1 MIDELHIQ
9 NLALIKDVRLRP
21 ACGLTVLTGET
32 GAGKT
37 ALLSAVK
44 LITGERANFA
54 SIREGSTDLRVEAR
68 LIFDD
73 NTDNDIVI
81 VRSLDTSGRSR
92 ITLNDHMVS
101 LAGLTKSVAPSIDI
115 CNQHEHQKLLQS
127 HYQAQILN
135 EWASSNILPAQQ
147 HYREAY
153 VQYSMLA
160 NQLAELTNQTSEIQ
174 EKLDALQFMLARVAE
189 LNPQRGEYEQLQQ
202 DCARAEH
209 AQDLMEALY
218 TARSELIDEDK
229 ARDSAST
236 AQDALANACAY
247 DETLAPLAD
256 RLAACVAEMEDISDE
271 IRHHLDG
278 VECNPEVL
286 NDMQQRLRNFQQ
298 IMRSYGPRMED
309 VFQKVDDARAYLAD
323 HDRGDEHIRE
333 LKREVQSAHERLVLA
348 AQELFNAQKKSA
360 PQLAQRM
367 NDILA
372 TLAMASSK
380 ITVRVALLDEK
391 FWNDASATSV
401 EFLYQS
407 GKSLTAHPLK
417 KIASGGEISRVM
429 LACKVVLQESE
440 HTSTLVFDEVDAGV
454 GGSTAQS
461 LARLIK
467 KLSRVH
473 QIIVVTHLA
482 QLAVYADKHYVVSKE
497 GTDCPQTFIT
507 EVKDEARVMEIARML
522 SGDVSDISCE
532 HARQMIK
539 DASNDKD

>member
-81 VRSLDTSGRSR
+81 VRTLDTSGRSR

-115 CNQHEHQKLLQS
+115 CNQHEHQKLLQPR
-127 HYQAQILN
+127 YQAQILN

-147 HYREAY
+147 HYQEAY
-153 VQYSMLA
+153 AQYSMLA

-202 DCARAEH
+202 DCTRAEH

-236 AQDALANACAY
+236 AQDALASACAY

-256 RLAACVAEMEDISDE
+256 RLAACVAEMEDVADE

-286 NDMQQRLRNFQQ
+286 DDMQQRLRNFQQ

-309 VFQKVDDARAYLAD
+309 VFQKVDDARAYLAA

-333 LKREVQSAHERLVLA
+333 LKRKVQSAHERLVLA

-391 FWNDASATSV
+391 FWNDISATSV

-407 GKSLTAHPLK
+407 GKSLTPHPLK

-429 LACKVVLQESE
+429 LACKVVLQEGE

-497 GTDCPQTFIT
+497 GTDCPQTLIT
-507 EVKDEARVMEIARML
+507 EVKDEARVLEIARML

-539 DASNDKD
+539 DASDDKD

>member
-236 AQDALANACAY
+236 AQDALTSACAY

-256 RLAACVAEMEDISDE
+256 RLAACVAEMEDVADE

-407 GKSLTAHPLK
+407 GKSLTPHPLK

-539 DASNDKD
+539 DASDDKD

>member
-68 LIFDD
+68 LIFDN

-81 VRSLDTSGRSR
+81 VRTLDTSGRSR

-101 LAGLTKSVAPSIDI
+101 LAGLAKSVAPSIDI

-153 VQYSMLA
+153 IQYSMLA

-236 AQDALANACAY
+236 AQEALASACAY

-309 VFQKVDDARAYLAD
+309 VFQKVDDARAYLAA

-391 FWNDASATSV
+391 FWNDTSATSV

-407 GKSLTAHPLK
+407 GKSLTPHPLK

-497 GTDCPQTFIT
+497 GTDCPQTLIT
-507 EVKDEARVMEIARML
+507 EVKDEARVLEIARML

-539 DASNDKD
+539 DASDDKD

>member
-81 VRSLDTSGRSR
+81 VRTLDTSGRSR

-101 LAGLTKSVAPSIDI
+101 LAGLAKSVAPSIDI
-115 CNQHEHQKLLQS
+115 CNQHEHQKLLQPR
-127 HYQAQILN
+127 YQAQILN

-147 HYREAY
+147 HYQEAHA
-153 VQYSMLA
+153 QYSMLA
-160 NQLAELTNQTSEIQ
+160 NQLAELTSQTSEIQ

-202 DCARAEH
+202 DCTRAEH

-236 AQDALANACAY
+236 AQDALASACAY

-256 RLAACVAEMEDISDE
+256 RLAACVAEMEDIADE

-286 NDMQQRLRNFQQ
+286 DDMQQRLRNFQQ

-309 VFQKVDDARAYLAD
+309 VFQKVDDARAYLAA

-391 FWNDASATSV
+391 FWNDTSATSV

-407 GKSLTAHPLK
+407 GKSLTPHPLK

-497 GTDCPQTFIT
+497 GTDCPQTLIT

-539 DASNDKD
+539 DASDDKD

>member
-81 VRSLDTSGRSR
+81 VRTLDTSGRSR

-153 VQYSMLA
+153 VQYCMLA

-236 AQDALANACAY
+236 AQDALTSACAY

-256 RLAACVAEMEDISDE
+256 RLAACVAEMEDVADE

-286 NDMQQRLRNFQQ
+286 DDMQQRLRNFQQ

-309 VFQKVDDARAYLAD
+309 VFQKVDDARAYLAA

-391 FWNDASATSV
+391 FWNDTSATSV

-407 GKSLTAHPLK
+407 GKSLTPHPLK

-429 LACKVVLQESE
+429 LSCKVVLQESE

-497 GTDCPQTFIT
+497 GTDCPQTLIT
-507 EVKDEARVMEIARML
+507 EVKDEARVLEIARML

-539 DASNDKD
+539 DASDDKD

>member
-9 NLALIKDVRLRP
+9 NLALIKDIRLRP

-37 ALLSAVK
+37 PLLSAVK

-68 LIFDD
+68 LIFDN

-81 VRSLDTSGRSR
+81 VRTLDTSGRSR

-101 LAGLTKSVAPSIDI
+101 LAGLAKSAAPSIDI

-135 EWASSNILPAQQ
+135 EWASSNILPVQQ

-153 VQYSMLA
+153 AQYSKLA
-160 NQLAELTNQTSEIQ
+160 NQLDELTSQTSEMQ

-218 TARSELIDEDK
+218 TARSELNDEDK

-236 AQDALANACAY
+236 AQEALASACAY

-309 VFQKVDDARAYLAD
+309 VFQKVDDARAYLAA

-348 AQELFNAQKKSA
+348 AQELFNAQKRGA

-391 FWNDASATSV
+391 FWNDTSATSV
-401 EFLYQS
+401 VFLYQS

-440 HTSTLVFDEVDAGV
+440 HTSTLVFDEVDTGV

-482 QLAVYADKHYVVSKE
+482 QLAVYADKHYVVSKV
-497 GTDCPQTFIT
+497 GTDCPQTLIT
-507 EVKDEARVMEIARML
+507 EVKDEARVQEIARML

-539 DASNDKD
+539 DASNGKD

>member
-9 NLALIKDVRLRP
+9 NLALIKDIRLRP

-68 LIFDD
+68 LIFDN

-81 VRSLDTSGRSR
+81 VRTLDTSGRSR

-101 LAGLTKSVAPSIDI
+101 LAGLAKSAAPSIDI
-115 CNQHEHQKLLQS
+115 CNQHEHQKLLQP

-135 EWASSNILPAQQ
+135 EWASSNILPVQQ

-153 VQYSMLA
+153 AQYSKLA
-160 NQLAELTNQTSEIQ
+160 NQLDELTSQTSEMQ

-236 AQDALANACAY
+236 AQEALASACAY

-309 VFQKVDDARAYLAD
+309 VFQKVDDARAYLAA

-333 LKREVQSAHERLVLA
+333 LKREVQSAHERLILA
-348 AQELFNAQKKSA
+348 AQELFNAQKRSA

-391 FWNDASATSV
+391 FWNDTSATSV

-482 QLAVYADKHYVVSKE
+482 QLAVYADKHYVVSKV
-497 GTDCPQTFIT
+497 GTDCPQTLIT
-507 EVKDEARVMEIARML
+507 EVKDEARVLEIARML

-539 DASNDKD
+539 DASNGKD

>member
-81 VRSLDTSGRSR
+81 VRTLDTSGRSR

-115 CNQHEHQKLLQS
+115 CNQHEHQKLLQPR
-127 HYQAQILN
+127 YQAQILN

-147 HYREAY
+147 HYQEAY
-153 VQYSMLA
+153 AQYSMLA
-160 NQLAELTNQTSEIQ
+160 NQLAELTSQTSEIQ

-218 TARSELIDEDK
+218 TARSKLIDEDK

-236 AQDALANACAY
+236 AQDALASACAY

-256 RLAACVAEMEDISDE
+256 RLAACVAEMEDIADE

-286 NDMQQRLRNFQQ
+286 DDMQQRLRNFQQ

-309 VFQKVDDARAYLAD
+309 VFQKVDDARAYLAA

-407 GKSLTAHPLK
+407 GKSLTPHPLK

-497 GTDCPQTFIT
+497 GTDCPQTLIT
-507 EVKDEARVMEIARML
+507 EAKDEARVLEIARML

-539 DASNDKD
+539 DASNGKD

>member
-81 VRSLDTSGRSR
+81 VRTLDTSGRSR

-115 CNQHEHQKLLQS
+115 CNQHEHQKLLQPR
-127 HYQAQILN
+127 YQAQILN

-147 HYREAY
+147 HYQEAY
-153 VQYSMLA
+153 AQYSMLA

-202 DCARAEH
+202 DCTRAEH

-236 AQDALANACAY
+236 AQEALASACAY

-309 VFQKVDDARAYLAD
+309 VFQKVDDARAYLAA

-348 AQELFNAQKKSA
+348 AQELFNAQKRDA

-391 FWNDASATSV
+391 FWNDTSATSV

-482 QLAVYADKHYVVSKE
+482 QLAVYADKHYVVSKV
-497 GTDCPQTFIT
+497 GTDCPQTLIT
-507 EVKDEARVMEIARML
+507 EVKDEARVLEIARML

-539 DASNDKD
+539 DASNGKD

>member
-9 NLALIKDVRLRP
+9 NLALIKDICLRP

-68 LIFDD
+68 LIFDN

-81 VRSLDTSGRSR
+81 VRTLDTSGRSR

-101 LAGLTKSVAPSIDI
+101 LAGLAKSAAPSIDI
-115 CNQHEHQKLLQS
+115 CNQHEHQKLLQP

-135 EWASSNILPAQQ
+135 EWASSNILPVQQ

-153 VQYSMLA
+153 AQYSKLA
-160 NQLAELTNQTSEIQ
+160 NQLAELTSQTSEMQ

-218 TARSELIDEDK
+218 TARSELNDEDK
-229 ARDSAST
+229 ARDSASM

-309 VFQKVDDARAYLAD
+309 VFQKVDDARAYLAA

-348 AQELFNAQKKSA
+348 AQELFNAQKRDA

-391 FWNDASATSV
+391 FWNDTSATSV

-482 QLAVYADKHYVVSKE
+482 QLAVYADKHYVVSKV
-497 GTDCPQTFIT
+497 GTDCPQTLIT
-507 EVKDEARVMEIARML
+507 EVKDEARVLEIARML

-539 DASNDKD
+539 DASNGKD

>member
-81 VRSLDTSGRSR
+81 VRTLDTSGRSR

-101 LAGLTKSVAPSIDI
+101 LAGLAKSVAPSIDI
-115 CNQHEHQKLLQS
+115 CNQHEHQKLLQPR
-127 HYQAQILN
+127 YQAQILN

-147 HYREAY
+147 HYQEAHA
-153 VQYSMLA
+153 QYSMLA
-160 NQLAELTNQTSEIQ
+160 NQLAELTSQTSEIQ

-202 DCARAEH
+202 DCTRAEH

-236 AQDALANACAY
+236 AQDALASACAY

-256 RLAACVAEMEDISDE
+256 RLAACVAEMEDIADE

-286 NDMQQRLRNFQQ
+286 DDMQQRLRNFQQ

-309 VFQKVDDARAYLAD
+309 VFQKVDDARVYLAA

-391 FWNDASATSV
+391 FWNDTSATSV

-407 GKSLTAHPLK
+407 GKSLTPHPLK

-497 GTDCPQTFIT
+497 GTDCPQTLIT
-507 EVKDEARVMEIARML
+507 EVKDEARVLEIARML

-539 DASNDKD
+539 DASDDKD

>member
-68 LIFDD
+68 LIFND

-236 AQDALANACAY
+236 AQDALTSACAY

-256 RLAACVAEMEDISDE
+256 RLAACVAEMEDVADE

-407 GKSLTAHPLK
+407 GKSLTPHPLK

-539 DASNDKD
+539 DASDDKD

>member
-236 AQDALANACAY
+236 AQDALTSACAY

-256 RLAACVAEMEDISDE
+256 RLAACVAEMEDVADE

-539 DASNDKD
+539 DASDDKD

>member
-81 VRSLDTSGRSR
+81 VRTLDTSGRSR

-236 AQDALANACAY
+236 AQDALTSACAY

-256 RLAACVAEMEDISDE
+256 RLAACVAEMEDVADE

-407 GKSLTAHPLK
+407 GKSLTPHPLK

-539 DASNDKD
+539 DASDDKD

>member
-9 NLALIKDVRLRP
+9 NLALIKDVRLCP

-236 AQDALANACAY
+236 AQDALASACAY

-539 DASNDKD
+539 DASDDKD

>member
-9 NLALIKDVRLRP
+9 NLALIKDVRLCP

-153 VQYSMLA
+153 VQYSILA

-236 AQDALANACAY
+236 AQDALTSACAY

-256 RLAACVAEMEDISDE
+256 RLAACVAEMEDVADE

-407 GKSLTAHPLK
+407 GKSLTPHPLK

-497 GTDCPQTFIT
+497 GTDCPQTLIT
-507 EVKDEARVMEIARML
+507 EVKDEARVLEIARML

-539 DASNDKD
+539 DASDDKD

>member
-81 VRSLDTSGRSR
+81 VRTLDTSGRSR

-115 CNQHEHQKLLQS
+115 CNQHEHQKLLQPR
-127 HYQAQILN
+127 YQAQILN

-147 HYREAY
+147 HYQEAY
-153 VQYSMLA
+153 AQYSMLA

-202 DCARAEH
+202 DCTRAEH

-236 AQDALANACAY
+236 AQDALASACAY

-256 RLAACVAEMEDISDE
+256 RLAACVAEMEDIADE

-286 NDMQQRLRNFQQ
+286 DDMQQRLRNFQQ

-309 VFQKVDDARAYLAD
+309 VFQKVDDARVYLAA

-348 AQELFNAQKKSA
+348 AQEFFNAQKKSA

-380 ITVRVALLDEK
+380 ITVRVKLLDEK
-391 FWNDASATSV
+391 FWNDTSVTSV

-407 GKSLTAHPLK
+407 GKSLTPHPLK

-497 GTDCPQTFIT
+497 GTDCPQTLIT
-507 EVKDEARVMEIARML
+507 EVKDEARVLEIARML

-539 DASNDKD
+539 DASDDKD

>member
-9 NLALIKDVRLRP
+9 NLALIKDVHLRP

-68 LIFDD
+68 LIFDN

-81 VRSLDTSGRSR
+81 VRTLDTSGRSR

-101 LAGLTKSVAPSIDI
+101 LAGLAKSAAPSIDI
-115 CNQHEHQKLLQS
+115 CNQHEHQKLLQP

-135 EWASSNILPAQQ
+135 EWASSNILPVQQ

-153 VQYSMLA
+153 AQYSKLA
-160 NQLAELTNQTSEIQ
+160 NQLAELTSQTSEIQ

-202 DCARAEH
+202 DCTRAEH

-236 AQDALANACAY
+236 AQDALASACAY

-256 RLAACVAEMEDISDE
+256 RLAACVAEMEDIADE

-286 NDMQQRLRNFQQ
+286 DDMQQRLRNFQQ

-309 VFQKVDDARAYLAD
+309 VFQKVDDARVYLAA

-348 AQELFNAQKKSA
+348 AQEFFNAQKKSA

-380 ITVRVALLDEK
+380 ITVRVKLLDEK
-391 FWNDASATSV
+391 FWNDTSVTSV

-407 GKSLTAHPLK
+407 GKSLTPHPLK

-497 GTDCPQTFIT
+497 GTDCPQTLIT
-507 EVKDEARVMEIARML
+507 EVKDEARVLEIARML

-539 DASNDKD
+539 DASDDKD

>member
-9 NLALIKDVRLRP
+9 NLALIKDIRLRP

-68 LIFDD
+68 LIFDN

-81 VRSLDTSGRSR
+81 VRTLDTSGRSR

-101 LAGLTKSVAPSIDI
+101 LAGLAKSAAPSIDI

-135 EWASSNILPAQQ
+135 EWASSNILPVQQ

-153 VQYSMLA
+153 AQYSKLA
-160 NQLAELTNQTSEIQ
+160 NQLDELTSQTSEMQ

-189 LNPQRGEYEQLQQ
+189 LNPQRGEYDQLQQ

-236 AQDALANACAY
+236 AQEALASACAY

-256 RLAACVAEMEDISDE
+256 RLAACVAEMEDVADE

-407 GKSLTAHPLK
+407 GKSLTPHPLK

-539 DASNDKD
+539 DASDDKD

>member
-9 NLALIKDVRLRP
+9 NLALIKDVCLRP

-68 LIFDD
+68 LIFDN

-81 VRSLDTSGRSR
+81 VRTLDTSGRSR

-101 LAGLTKSVAPSIDI
+101 LAGLAKSVAPSIDI

-135 EWASSNILPAQQ
+135 EWASSNILPVQQ

-153 VQYSMLA
+153 AQYSKLA
-160 NQLAELTNQTSEIQ
+160 NQLDELTSQTSEMQ

-236 AQDALANACAY
+236 AQEALASACAY

-309 VFQKVDDARAYLAD
+309 VFQKVDDARAYLAA

-348 AQELFNAQKKSA
+348 AQELFNAQKRGA

-391 FWNDASATSV
+391 FWNDTSATSV

-482 QLAVYADKHYVVSKE
+482 QLAVYADKHYVVSKV
-497 GTDCPQTFIT
+497 GTDCPQTLIT
-507 EVKDEARVMEIARML
+507 EVKDEARVLEIARML

-539 DASNDKD
+539 DASNGKD

>member
-9 NLALIKDVRLRP
+9 NLALIKDIRLRP

-68 LIFDD
+68 LIFDN

-81 VRSLDTSGRSR
+81 VRTLDTSGRSR

-101 LAGLTKSVAPSIDI
+101 LAGLAKSAAPSIDI

-135 EWASSNILPAQQ
+135 EWASSNILPVQQ

-153 VQYSMLA
+153 AQYSKLA
-160 NQLAELTNQTSEIQ
+160 NQLDELTSQTSEMQ

-218 TARSELIDEDK
+218 TARSELNDEDK

-236 AQDALANACAY
+236 AQEALASACAY

-309 VFQKVDDARAYLAD
+309 VFQKVDDARAYLAA

-348 AQELFNAQKKSA
+348 AQELFNAQKRGA

-391 FWNDASATSV
+391 FWNDTSATSV

-482 QLAVYADKHYVVSKE
+482 QLAVYADKHYVVSKV
-497 GTDCPQTFIT
+497 GTDCPQTLIT
-507 EVKDEARVMEIARML
+507 EVKDEARVLEIARML

-539 DASNDKD
+539 DASNGKD

>member
-9 NLALIKDVRLRP
+9 NLALIKDIRLRP

-73 NTDNDIVI
+73 NADDDIVI
-81 VRSLDTSGRSR
+81 VRTLDTSGRSR

-101 LAGLTKSVAPSIDI
+101 LAGLAKSVAPSIDI

-153 VQYSMLA
+153 IQYSMLA

-236 AQDALANACAY
+236 AQEALASACAY

-286 NDMQQRLRNFQQ
+286 DDMQQRLRNFQQ

-309 VFQKVDDARAYLAD
+309 VFQKVDDARAYLAA

-391 FWNDASATSV
+391 FWNDTSATSV

-407 GKSLTAHPLK
+407 GKSLTPHPLK

-497 GTDCPQTFIT
+497 GTDCPQTLIT
-507 EVKDEARVMEIARML
+507 EVKDEARVLEIARML

-539 DASNDKD
+539 DASDDKD

>member
-81 VRSLDTSGRSR
+81 VRTLDTSGRSR

-236 AQDALANACAY
+236 AQEALASACAY

-271 IRHHLDG
+271 IRHHLDD

-309 VFQKVDDARAYLAD
+309 VFQKVDDARAYLAA
-323 HDRGDEHIRE
+323 HDRGDEHICE

-391 FWNDASATSV
+391 FWNDTSATSV

-407 GKSLTAHPLK
+407 GKSLTPHPLK

-497 GTDCPQTFIT
+497 GTDCPQTLIT
-507 EVKDEARVMEIARML
+507 EVKDEARVLEIARML

-539 DASNDKD
+539 DASDDKD

>member
-1 MIDELHIQ
+1 MIDELHIR
-9 NLALIKDVRLRP
+9 NLALIKDVHLRP

-68 LIFDD
+68 LIFDE
-73 NTDNDIVI
+73 NTDNDLVI
-81 VRSLDTSGRSR
+81 VRTLDTSGRSR

-101 LAGLTKSVAPSIDI
+101 LAGLAKSVAPSIDI
-115 CNQHEHQKLLQS
+115 CNQHEHQKLLQP

-135 EWASSNILPAQQ
+135 EWASSKILPVQQ

-153 VQYSMLA
+153 AQYSKLA
-160 NQLAELTNQTSEIQ
+160 NQLAELTSQTSEIQ

-218 TARSELIDEDK
+218 TARSELNDEDK

-236 AQDALANACAY
+236 AQDALASACAY

-256 RLAACVAEMEDISDE
+256 RLAACVAEMEDIADE

-309 VFQKVDDARAYLAD
+309 VFQKVDDARAYLAA

-348 AQELFNAQKKSA
+348 AQELFNAQKRGA

-391 FWNDASATSV
+391 FWNDTSATSV

-482 QLAVYADKHYVVSKE
+482 QLAVYADKHYVVSKV
-497 GTDCPQTFIT
+497 GTDCPQTLIT
-507 EVKDEARVMEIARML
+507 EVKDEARVQEIARML

-539 DASNDKD
+539 DASNGKD

>member
-9 NLALIKDVRLRP
+9 NLALIKDIRLRP

-68 LIFDD
+68 LIFDN

-81 VRSLDTSGRSR
+81 VRTLDTSGRSR

-101 LAGLTKSVAPSIDI
+101 LAGLAKSVAPSIDI

-153 VQYSMLA
+153 IQYSMLA

-202 DCARAEH
+202 DCTRAEH

-236 AQDALANACAY
+236 AQDALASACAY

-256 RLAACVAEMEDISDE
+256 RLAACVAEMEDIADE

-286 NDMQQRLRNFQQ
+286 DDMQQRLRNFQQ

-309 VFQKVDDARAYLAD
+309 VFQKVDDARVYLAA

-348 AQELFNAQKKSA
+348 AQEFFNAQKKSA

-380 ITVRVALLDEK
+380 ITVRVKLLDEK
-391 FWNDASATSV
+391 FWNDTSVTSV

-497 GTDCPQTFIT
+497 GTDCPQTLIT
-507 EVKDEARVMEIARML
+507 EVKDEARVLEIARML

-539 DASNDKD
+539 DASDDKD

>member
-236 AQDALANACAY
+236 AQDALTSACAY

-256 RLAACVAEMEDISDE
+256 RLAACVAEMEDIADE

-286 NDMQQRLRNFQQ
+286 DDMQQRLHNFQQ

-309 VFQKVDDARAYLAD
+309 VFQKVDDARAYLAA

-360 PQLAQRM
+360 PRLAQRM

-391 FWNDASATSV
+391 FWNDTSATSV

-407 GKSLTAHPLK
+407 GKSLTPHPLK

-429 LACKVVLQESE
+429 LSCKVVLQESE

-497 GTDCPQTFIT
+497 GTDCPQTLIT
-507 EVKDEARVMEIARML
+507 EVKDEARVLEIARML

-539 DASNDKD
+539 DASDDKD

>member
-9 NLALIKDVRLRP
+9 NLALIKDIRLRP

-68 LIFDD
+68 LIFDN

-81 VRSLDTSGRSR
+81 VRTLDTSGRSR

-236 AQDALANACAY
+236 AQEALASACAY

-286 NDMQQRLRNFQQ
+286 NDMQQRLRNLQQ

-309 VFQKVDDARAYLAD
+309 VFQKVDDARAYLAA

-348 AQELFNAQKKSA
+348 AQELFNAQKTSA
-360 PQLAQRM
+360 PRLAQRM

-380 ITVRVALLDEK
+380 ITVRVKLLDEK
-391 FWNDASATSV
+391 FWNDISATSV

-407 GKSLTAHPLK
+407 GKSLTPHLLK

-482 QLAVYADKHYVVSKE
+482 QLAVYADKHYVVSKV
-497 GTDCPQTFIT
+497 GTDCPQTLIT
-507 EVKDEARVMEIARML
+507 EVKDEERVQEIARML

>member
-9 NLALIKDVRLRP
+9 NLALIKDIRLRP

-68 LIFDD
+68 LIFDN

-81 VRSLDTSGRSR
+81 VRTLDTSGRSR

-101 LAGLTKSVAPSIDI
+101 LAGLAKSAAPSIDI
-115 CNQHEHQKLLQS
+115 CNQHEHQKLLQP

-135 EWASSNILPAQQ
+135 EWASSNILPVQQ

-153 VQYSMLA
+153 AQYSKLA
-160 NQLAELTNQTSEIQ
+160 NQLAELTSQTSEIQ

-202 DCARAEH
+202 DCTRAEH

-236 AQDALANACAY
+236 AQDALASACAY

-256 RLAACVAEMEDISDE
+256 RLAACVAEMEDIADE

-286 NDMQQRLRNFQQ
+286 DDMQQRLRNFQQ

-309 VFQKVDDARAYLAD
+309 VFQKVDDARVYLAA

-348 AQELFNAQKKSA
+348 AQEFFNAQKKSA

-380 ITVRVALLDEK
+380 ITVRVKLLDEK
-391 FWNDASATSV
+391 FWNDTSATSV

-482 QLAVYADKHYVVSKE
+482 QLAVYADKHYVVSKV
-497 GTDCPQTFIT
+497 GTDCPQTLIT
-507 EVKDEARVMEIARML
+507 EVKDEARVQEIARML

>member
-68 LIFDD
+68 LIFDN

-81 VRSLDTSGRSR
+81 VRTLDTSGRSR

-115 CNQHEHQKLLQS
+115 CNQHEHQKLLQPR
-127 HYQAQILN
+127 YQAQILN

-147 HYREAY
+147 HYQEAY
-153 VQYSMLA
+153 AQYSMLA

-202 DCARAEH
+202 DCTRAEH

-236 AQDALANACAY
+236 AQDALASACAY

-256 RLAACVAEMEDISDE
+256 RLAACVAEMEDIADE

-286 NDMQQRLRNFQQ
+286 DDMQQRLRNFQQ

-309 VFQKVDDARAYLAD
+309 VFQKVDDARVYLAA

-333 LKREVQSAHERLVLA
+333 LKREMQSAHERLVLA
-348 AQELFNAQKKSA
+348 AQEFFNAQKRDA

-391 FWNDASATSV
+391 FWNDTSATSV

-407 GKSLTAHPLK
+407 GKSLTPHPLK

-507 EVKDEARVMEIARML
+507 EVKDEARVLEIARML

-539 DASNDKD
+539 DASDDKD

>member
-9 NLALIKDVRLRP
+9 NLALIKDIRLRP

-68 LIFDD
+68 LIFDN

-81 VRSLDTSGRSR
+81 VRTLDTSGRSR

-101 LAGLTKSVAPSIDI
+101 LAGLAKSAAPSIDI

-135 EWASSNILPAQQ
+135 EWASSNILPVQQ

-153 VQYSMLA
+153 AQYSKLA
-160 NQLAELTNQTSEIQ
+160 NQLDELTSQTSEMQ

-189 LNPQRGEYEQLQQ
+189 LNPQRGEYDQLQQ

-236 AQDALANACAY
+236 AQEALASACAY

-309 VFQKVDDARAYLAD
+309 VFQKVDDARAYLAA

-348 AQELFNAQKKSA
+348 AQELFNAQKRDA

-391 FWNDASATSV
+391 FWNDTSATSV

-482 QLAVYADKHYVVSKE
+482 QLAVYADKHYVVSKV
-497 GTDCPQTFIT
+497 GTDCPQTLIT
-507 EVKDEARVMEIARML
+507 EVKDEARVQEIARML

-539 DASNDKD
+539 DASNGKD

>member
-81 VRSLDTSGRSR
+81 VRTLDTSGRSR

-115 CNQHEHQKLLQS
+115 CNQHEHQKLLQPR
-127 HYQAQILN
+127 YQAQILN

-147 HYREAY
+147 HYQEAY
-153 VQYSMLA
+153 AQYSMLA

-202 DCARAEH
+202 DCTRAEH

-236 AQDALANACAY
+236 AQDALASACAY

-256 RLAACVAEMEDISDE
+256 RLAACVAEMEDVADE

-286 NDMQQRLRNFQQ
+286 DDMQQRLRNFQQ

-309 VFQKVDDARAYLAD
+309 VFQKVDDARAYLAA

-391 FWNDASATSV
+391 FWNDTSATSV

-407 GKSLTAHPLK
+407 GKSLTPHPLK

-497 GTDCPQTFIT
+497 GTDCPQTLIT

-539 DASNDKD
+539 DASDDKD

>member
-81 VRSLDTSGRSR
+81 VRTLDTSGRSR

-115 CNQHEHQKLLQS
+115 CNQHEHQKLLQPR
-127 HYQAQILN
+127 YQAQILN

-147 HYREAY
+147 HYQEAY
-153 VQYSMLA
+153 AQYSMLA
-160 NQLAELTNQTSEIQ
+160 NQLAELTSQTSEIQ

-218 TARSELIDEDK
+218 TARSKLIDEDK

-236 AQDALANACAY
+236 AQDALASACAY

-256 RLAACVAEMEDISDE
+256 RLAACVAEMEDIADE

-286 NDMQQRLRNFQQ
+286 DDMQQRLRNFQQ

-309 VFQKVDDARAYLAD
+309 VFQKVDDARAYLAA

-407 GKSLTAHPLK
+407 GKSLTPHPLK

-497 GTDCPQTFIT
+497 GTDCPQTLIT
-507 EVKDEARVMEIARML
+507 EAKDEARVLEIARML
-522 SGDVSDISCE
+522 SGDVSEISCE

-539 DASNDKD
+539 DASNGKD

>member
-81 VRSLDTSGRSR
+81 VRTLDTSGRSR

-115 CNQHEHQKLLQS
+115 CNQHEHQKLLQPR
-127 HYQAQILN
+127 YQAQILN

-147 HYREAY
+147 HYQEAY
-153 VQYSMLA
+153 AQYSMLA

-202 DCARAEH
+202 DCTRAEH

-236 AQDALANACAY
+236 AQDALASACAY

-256 RLAACVAEMEDISDE
+256 RLAACVAEMEDIADE

-286 NDMQQRLRNFQQ
+286 DDMQQRLRNFQQ

-309 VFQKVDDARAYLAD
+309 VFQKVDDARVYLAA

-348 AQELFNAQKKSA
+348 AQEFFNAQKKSA

-391 FWNDASATSV
+391 FWNDTSATSV

-407 GKSLTAHPLK
+407 GKSLTPHPLK

-497 GTDCPQTFIT
+497 GTDCPQTLIT
-507 EVKDEARVMEIARML
+507 EVKDEARVLEIARML

-539 DASNDKD
+539 DASDDKD

>member
-9 NLALIKDVRLRP
+9 NLALIKDVCLRP

-68 LIFDD
+68 LIFDN

-81 VRSLDTSGRSR
+81 VRTLDTSGRSR

-101 LAGLTKSVAPSIDI
+101 LAGLAKSVAPSIDI

-135 EWASSNILPAQQ
+135 EWASSNILPVQQ

-153 VQYSMLA
+153 AQYSKLA
-160 NQLAELTNQTSEIQ
+160 NQLVELTSQTSKMQ

-229 ARDSAST
+229 ARDGAST
-236 AQDALANACAY
+236 AQDALASACAY

-256 RLAACVAEMEDISDE
+256 RLAACVAEMEDVADE

-407 GKSLTAHPLK
+407 GKSLTPHPLK

-482 QLAVYADKHYVVSKE
+482 QLAVYADKHYVVSKV
-497 GTDCPQTFIT
+497 GTDCPQTLIT
-507 EVKDEARVMEIARML
+507 EVKDEARVLEIARML

-539 DASNDKD
+539 DASNGKD

>member
-9 NLALIKDVRLRP
+9 NLALIKDIRLRP

-236 AQDALANACAY
+236 AQDALTSACAY

-256 RLAACVAEMEDISDE
+256 RLAACVAEMEDVADE

-407 GKSLTAHPLK
+407 GKSLTPHPLK

-539 DASNDKD
+539 DASDDKD

>member
-9 NLALIKDVRLRP
+9 NLALIKDVCLRP

-68 LIFDD
+68 LIFDN

-81 VRSLDTSGRSR
+81 VRTLDTSGRSR

-101 LAGLTKSVAPSIDI
+101 LAGLAKSAAPSIDI
-115 CNQHEHQKLLQS
+115 CNQHEHQKLLQP

-135 EWASSNILPAQQ
+135 EWASSNILPVQQ

-153 VQYSMLA
+153 AQYSKLA
-160 NQLAELTNQTSEIQ
+160 NQLAELTSQTSEMQ

-229 ARDSAST
+229 ARDGAST
-236 AQDALANACAY
+236 AQDALASACAY

-309 VFQKVDDARAYLAD
+309 VFQKVDDARAYLAA

-348 AQELFNAQKKSA
+348 AQELFNAQKRGA

-380 ITVRVALLDEK
+380 ITVRVVLLDEK
-391 FWNDASATSV
+391 FWNDTSATSV
-401 EFLYQS
+401 EFLYQT

-482 QLAVYADKHYVVSKE
+482 QLAVYADKHYVVSKV
-497 GTDCPQTFIT
+497 GTDCPQTLIT
-507 EVKDEARVMEIARML
+507 EVKDEARVQEIARML

-539 DASNDKD
+539 DASNGKD

>member
-218 TARSELIDEDK
+218 TARSELNDEDK

-236 AQDALANACAY
+236 AQEALASACAY

-256 RLAACVAEMEDISDE
+256 RLAACVAEMEDIADE

-309 VFQKVDDARAYLAD
+309 VFQKVDDARAYLAA
-323 HDRGDEHIRE
+323 HDRGDEHIRQ

-348 AQELFNAQKKSA
+348 AQELFNAQKRSA

-391 FWNDASATSV
+391 FWNDTSATSV

-407 GKSLTAHPLK
+407 GKSLTPHPLK

-429 LACKVVLQESE
+429 LSCKVVLQESE

-497 GTDCPQTFIT
+497 GTDCPQTLIT
-507 EVKDEARVMEIARML
+507 EVKDEARVLEIARML

-539 DASNDKD
+539 DASDDKD

>member
-9 NLALIKDVRLRP
+9 NLALIKDIRLRP

-68 LIFDD
+68 LIFDN

-81 VRSLDTSGRSR
+81 VRTLDTSGRSR

-115 CNQHEHQKLLQS
+115 CNQHEHQKLLQPR
-127 HYQAQILN
+127 YQAQILN

-147 HYREAY
+147 HYQEAY
-153 VQYSMLA
+153 AQYSMLA

-202 DCARAEH
+202 DCTRAEH

-236 AQDALANACAY
+236 AQDALASACAY

-256 RLAACVAEMEDISDE
+256 RLAACVAEMEDIADE

-286 NDMQQRLRNFQQ
+286 DDMQQRLRNFQQ

-309 VFQKVDDARAYLAD
+309 VFQKVDDARVYLAA

-348 AQELFNAQKKSA
+348 AQEFFNAQKKSA

-391 FWNDASATSV
+391 FWNDTSATSV

-407 GKSLTAHPLK
+407 GKSLTPHPLK

-429 LACKVVLQESE
+429 LSCKVVLQESE

-497 GTDCPQTFIT
+497 GTDCPQTLIT
-507 EVKDEARVMEIARML
+507 EVKDEARVQEIARML

-539 DASNDKD
+539 DASNGKD

>member
-9 NLALIKDVRLRP
+9 NLALIKDIRLRP

-68 LIFDD
+68 LIFDN

-81 VRSLDTSGRSR
+81 VRTLDTSGRSR

-101 LAGLTKSVAPSIDI
+101 LAGLAKSAAPSIDI

-135 EWASSNILPAQQ
+135 EWASSNILPVQQ

-153 VQYSMLA
+153 AQYSKLA
-160 NQLAELTNQTSEIQ
+160 NQLDELTSQTSEMQ

-189 LNPQRGEYEQLQQ
+189 LNPQRGEYDQLQQ

-236 AQDALANACAY
+236 AQEALASACAY

-407 GKSLTAHPLK
+407 GKSLTPHPLK

-539 DASNDKD
+539 DASDDKD

>member
-68 LIFDD
+68 LIFDN

-81 VRSLDTSGRSR
+81 VRTLDTSGRSR

-101 LAGLTKSVAPSIDI
+101 LAGLAKSVAPSIDI

-135 EWASSNILPAQQ
+135 EWASSNILPVQQ

-153 VQYSMLA
+153 AQYSKLA
-160 NQLAELTNQTSEIQ
+160 NQLDELTSQTSEMQ

-236 AQDALANACAY
+236 AQDALASACAY

-256 RLAACVAEMEDISDE
+256 RLAACVAEMEDIADE

-286 NDMQQRLRNFQQ
+286 DDMQQRLRNFQQ

-309 VFQKVDDARAYLAD
+309 VFQKVDDARAYLAA

-407 GKSLTAHPLK
+407 GKSLTPHPLK

-497 GTDCPQTFIT
+497 GTDCPQTLIT
-507 EVKDEARVMEIARML
+507 EVKDEARVLEIARML

-539 DASNDKD
+539 DASGDKD